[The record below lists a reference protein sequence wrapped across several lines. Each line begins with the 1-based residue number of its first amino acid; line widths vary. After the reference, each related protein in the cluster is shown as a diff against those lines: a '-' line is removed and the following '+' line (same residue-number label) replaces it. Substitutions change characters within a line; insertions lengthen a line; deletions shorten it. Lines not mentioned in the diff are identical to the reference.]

1 MRHPHR
7 FSGPRGAHDGFRGG
21 FSGPSLHALWH
32 AFVQQHQ
39 HGYRDSRD
47 ERNAGCERAAGAQA
61 DQRAQATDD
70 PRFQPRWPHGSHHRS
85 HHGWHRE
92 GHASHGNE
100 HGRHREFHARA
111 HQHGLGGLDDLDGP
125 DSFDGLGSPHGRGA
139 AHIRERFFLHTL
151 WHSIGRHHDHR
162 SGGRGGRFGG
172 GPGGFGGDGDGF
184 PRGRK
189 FSSDDL
195 QLLLLSLID
204 AQPSHGYELIKALE
218 TRSNGFY
225 SPSPGMVYPALTY
238 LEELGYVTVQLEG
251 NRKRYELSDTGRA
264 YLGTNR
270 ERVELMLA
278 RLTHIAR
285 KMDSVRRA
293 FAGEEP
299 ADISE
304 GGWVPELNEARRT
317 LKNALLRRD
326 DAPADEQ
333 RRIAA
338 ILMRAAKEIEGTSE
352 GTSKST
358 NKGASEGADDGA
370 EPVA

>member
-1 MRHPHR
+1 MRHQHR
-7 FSGPRGAHDGFRGG
+7 FSRSRGADEGFFAGHDR
-21 FSGPSLHALWH
+21 PSLHALWH
-32 AFVQQHQ
+32 AFARHYELGNEARGEGFERR
-39 HGYRDSRD
+39 HGGRGDWHEFHGD
-47 ERNAGCERAAGAQA
+47 ERGRGER
-61 DQRAQATDD
+61 
-70 PRFQPRWPHGSHHRS
+70 HGF
-85 HHGWHRE
+85 HGHDR
-92 GHASHGNE
+92 GHGNRHE
-100 HGRHREFHARA
+100 FHGDERGHGDRGERDDCGDFGHDHRFGRHGHDRFSLHA
-111 HQHGLGGLDDLDGP
+111 
-125 DSFDGLGSPHGRGA
+125 
-139 AHIRERFFLHTL
+139 L
-151 WHSIGRHHDHR
+151 WHAIGRHDEYR
-162 SGGRGGRFGG
+162 GGGRGGRFGGG

-195 QLLLLSLID
+195 QLLLLSMID

-251 NRKRYELSDTGRA
+251 NRKRYELSEAGRE
-264 YLGTNR
+264 YLAANR

-278 RLTHIAR
+278 KLTHIAR

-304 GGWVPELNEARRT
+304 GGWLPELSEARRA
-317 LKNALLRRD
+317 LKHALLRRD
-326 DAPADEQ
+326 NVPAAEQ

-338 ILMRAAKEIEGTSE
+338 ILMRAANEIEGKRNPGSE
-352 GTSKST
+352 GS
-358 NKGASEGADDGA
+358 G
-370 EPVA
+370 EPTA

>member
-7 FSGPRGAHDGFRGG
+7 FSGPRGAHDRFHAGFGH
-21 FSGPSLHALWH
+21 PSLHAGDVAGRGAPGTATSPDARHRFLFH
-32 AFVQQHQ
+32 VLL
-39 HGYRDSRD
+39 HG
-47 ERNAGCERAAGAQA
+47 
-61 DQRAQATDD
+61 
-70 PRFQPRWPHGSHHRS
+70 F
-85 HHGWHRE
+85 
-92 GHASHGNE
+92 
-100 HGRHREFHARA
+100 GRHHERRFGSRGHGG
-111 HQHGLGGLDDLDGP
+111 HGGPGGLGG
-125 DSFDGLGSPHGRGA
+125 HGGFGA
-139 AHIRERFFLHTL
+139 
-151 WHSIGRHHDHR
+151 GR
-162 SGGRGGRFGG
+162 
-172 GPGGFGGDGDGF
+172 GGFGGDGEGF

-251 NRKRYELSDTGRA
+251 NRKRYELADAGRE
-264 YLGTNR
+264 YLAANR
-270 ERVELMLA
+270 ERVELMFA
-278 RLTHIAR
+278 RLSHIAR

-299 ADISE
+299 ADVSE

-317 LKNALLRRD
+317 LKHALLRRD
-326 DAPADEQ
+326 NAPADEQ

-338 ILMRAAKEIEGTSE
+338 ILMRAAREIEG
-352 GTSKST
+352 G
-358 NKGASEGADDGA
+358 NVGDDAKAGNDI
-370 EPVA
+370 EPTV